1 MEYIIIFDCLRDL
14 VLFYRLLAQQSE
26 LKLACRSCV
35 LRVSFLWSLCLV
47 SSGRELVSS
56 GLCGRAELHTWKN
69 GQLTKVKSST
79 SMQRRPF
86 RFLLLFAEKEGEQQ
100 KKKARTKK
108 KERKNAKEKK
118 IKKKTSA
125 PRMRV
130 FEPRAPCGAVPQ

>member
-1 MEYIIIFDCLRDL
+1 MEYIIISDCLRDL

-35 LRVSFLWSLCLV
+35 LRVSFL
-47 SSGRELVSS
+47 SSIRS
-56 GLCGRAELHTWKN
+56 GLCGREELHTWKN

-100 KKKARTKK
+100 KKKTRTKK

-118 IKKKTSA
+118 IKKQA
-125 PRMRV
+125 RHG
-130 FEPRAPCGAVPQ
+130 CGCLNPGHLAVQYHSERIG